1 MDATPKGPPVPP
13 TPDILSSIFS
23 RGISDLNL
31 TRRGQRYRR
40 LSGHHPSL
48 DAGRATETT
57 AYASPSSSS
66 CTCLYRLSRCESN
79 RPTRPRG
86 PSRVPKIRP
95 GRRRGS
101 IVVVITLGSGS
112 TTTHKSEENHNS
124 FRCRSGSGTRRPATN
139 NGTPTILTILLY
151 LPSAADRRITR
162 TTAKATR
169 TTFFTPVFT
178 PRPRCHPFD
187 AFYTT
192 TPADDQ
198 PHRARKLR
206 LLRGVDFP
214 VKHIYRLRPEAPNSV
229 PQPNRTREQCRAALP
244 RVLWKKRRGEF
255 APIIASSTH
264 SLIMRTTTS
273 RRPSIR
279 FCRSYH

>member
-13 TPDILSSIFS
+13 TPDILSSLFS

-48 DAGRATETT
+48 DAGRTTETT

-66 CTCLYRLSRCESN
+66 CTCLYRLSRCETN
-79 RPTRPRG
+79 QPTRPRG

-101 IVVVITLGSGS
+101 NVVVITLESDS
-112 TTTHKSEENHNS
+112 TATREKSEENHNS
-124 FRCRSGSGTRRPATN
+124 FRCRSGSGTRRPASDH
-139 NGTPTILTILLY
+139 GTSTILTILLY
-151 LPSAADRRITR
+151 LPSTADRRTTR
-162 TTAKATR
+162 S
-169 TTFFTPVFT
+169 TFFTPVFT
-178 PRPRCHPFD
+178 PRPKCHAFD

-244 RVLWKKRRGEF
+244 RVLWKRVL
-255 APIIASSTH
+255 ATTIAGGGG
-264 SLIMRTTTS
+264 R
-273 RRPSIR
+273 
-279 FCRSYH
+279 